1 MWPPCGGG
9 SIEHPHNSVHLI
21 VGGLGDMADNDYAG
35 FDPIFYLHHC
45 NIDRILAFWEHVYPS
60 TYWMGHGYY
69 PIGVGVGPER
79 TVSFTQ
85 VDGTWAERDDA
96 HVTESSELQ
105 PFRKADGK
113 YWNPNNT
120 RFLNKPAQVHHKWVD
135 KWYTYKS
142 IDGVSLDTEVTTK
155 EERQK
160 CIKILQEHFGLYT
173 VSPCKLPP
181 SHPIFTTPAPH
192 GTLPAGMTAEYR
204 IFVVEVEIVG
214 HAFDGSFLLQ
224 LIYKN
229 QVIGSFAVLSRGHD
243 TRCAGCKA
251 RREAGSKVRG
261 SIEIPLDIV
270 ASIIKEGELE
280 SLGGTY
286 DDEMAKVIVAL
297 REKLGVRL
305 VGPSGTLL
313 AEAVDGASNDRR
325 GPLNEMIVP
334 ELKVRSA
341 AAAYPTNSDG
351 SDPIQFHNW
360 TDHGSILPDGHKWK
374 TA

>member
-1 MWPPCGGG
+1 M
-9 SIEHPHNSVHLI
+9 
-21 VGGLGDMADNDYAG
+21 
-35 FDPIFYLHHC
+35 
-45 NIDRILAFWEHVYPS
+45 
-60 TYWMGHGYY
+60 
-69 PIGVGVGPER
+69 
-79 TVSFTQ
+79 
-85 VDGTWAERDDA
+85 
-96 HVTESSELQ
+96 
-105 PFRKADGK
+105 
-113 YWNPNNT
+113 
-120 RFLNKPAQVHHKWVD
+120 
-135 KWYTYKS
+135 
-142 IDGVSLDTEVTTK
+142 SLDTKITNE
-155 EERQK
+155 EERKK
-160 CIKILQEHFGLYT
+160 CIKILQEHFGLHKS
-173 VSPCKLPP
+173 SPCKSPP
-181 SHPIFTTPAPH
+181 SHPIFTTPAPD

-270 ASIIKEGELE
+270 ASIIKEGKLD
-280 SLGGTY
+280 SVGGTY
-286 DDEMAKVIVAL
+286 DDGMDKVIVAL

-305 VGPSGTLL
+305 VGPSGMLL
-313 AEAVDGASNDRR
+313 AEAVDGASNDSDRR
-325 GPLNEMIVP
+325 GPLDEKIVP

-341 AAAYPTNSDG
+341 AAAYPANTSHG